1 MKTDPMAGADP
12 ATIPPPPLRGPG
24 SGKDAWVAFA
34 REVARSNELLWQA
47 VDQQSAVIR
56 ELEAELTLQ
65 RRQLARRKPKGGRP
79 RLSDERAA
87 GIEAELAAGDYSR
100 RATAV
105 RHGVSAMTVSRLAA
119 RMAERR
125 ALTE

>member
-47 VDQQSAVIR
+47 VDQQSAAIR
-56 ELEAELTLQ
+56 ELEAELD
-65 RRQLARRKPKGGRP
+65 APAP
-79 RLSDERAA
+79 
-87 GIEAELAAGDYSR
+87 
-100 RATAV
+100 
-105 RHGVSAMTVSRLAA
+105 AA
-119 RMAERR
+119 RPAQAEGW
-125 ALTE
+125 AAPVVG